1 MEQET
6 AGMDLEMETT
16 EGEEPMSGHSPGA
29 RSAER
34 FELQR
39 LLNVETVDGIVILSV
54 QIAYEPWGDADIYDH
69 LHAINGLHDLMI
81 NASIRA
87 EEVRGR
93 QYDDLREELTI

>member
-1 MEQET
+1 
-6 AGMDLEMETT
+6 
-16 EGEEPMSGHSPGA
+16 MSGHSPGA
-29 RSAER
+29 RSPER

-54 QIAYEPWGDADIYDH
+54 QIAYDPWDGGSIYDH
-69 LHAINGLHDLMI
+69 LHAFNGLHDLMI

-93 QYDDLREELTI
+93 QYDDLSDELGI